1 METVRHLWSVDFVY
15 FLIMPRF
22 LSISLQGARV
32 AQYCGRSIHTKI
44 TSHPSWG
51 KAQYYYDMSASS
63 IYAFFTCK
71 LISTLF
77 IGIWSVDPLFQ
88 FLARFFFFLSKG
100 KYWWS
105 NKRRLLS
112 LWYWYA
118 ERYAFYIYKYW
129 MVKLDWITVV
139 SPMGRFDYHLFA

>member
-77 IGIWSVDPLFQ
+77 IGIWKSVDPLFQ
-88 FLARFFFFLSKG
+88 FLARFFFLSKG

-139 SPMGRFDYHLFA
+139 SPMGCFDYHLFA